1 MKTIKEY
8 VKKNLDKK
16 QYLRLMKETDNIE
29 LYFLDFFYS
38 DEIDFYVYANLLSNI
53 DFDYYELLKITED
66 DLMINSAYQLKN
78 NTVLESDLLF
88 LKLITKIDVPV
99 SKEEYKKY
107 KSFLSAM
114 GKDDFLYEGTEKLLK
129 EMKKKVY

>member
-8 VKKNLDKK
+8 VKKNLNKK
-16 QYLRLMKETDNIE
+16 QYIRLMKETDNIE
-29 LYFLDFFYS
+29 RYFLDFFYS
-38 DEIDFYVYANLLSNI
+38 DEIDFYVYVNLLSNI

-78 NTVLESDLLF
+78 NTVLESDLFF
-88 LKLITKIDVPV
+88 LKLVTKIDVPV
-99 SKEEYKKY
+99 DKEEYKKY

-114 GKDDFLYEGTEKLLK
+114 GQDDFLYEGADKLLK